1 MAERQGRVAVVTGAG
16 TGIGRA
22 ISRSLAFGGWR
33 VVLVGRRRDVLDALA
48 AESDAMAAFDADV
61 SDPAAV
67 ETLTAQI
74 VERFARVDLLVANA
88 GSGHPGPTDTLAEV
102 AEHWM
107 GTVARVVLPAVLIEQ
122 GLRPYLARPGGRVV
136 VITSAAAKGGG
147 GPAAYGAAKAA
158 LNRWVTAQASLL
170 GPEGIT
176 VNAVAPGFVP
186 DTELYGGAVDA
197 DWAAK
202 IARGIAVGR
211 PGTPEDIAD
220 AVCWLACPE
229 SGFVNGTVVEVDG
242 GRVLI

>member
-1 MAERQGRVAVVTGAG
+1 MAERSGRVAVVTGGG

-22 ISRSLAFGGWR
+22 ISRSLAGAGWQ
-33 VVLVGRRRDVLDALA
+33 VVLVGRRRLKLDALA
-48 AESDAMAAFDADV
+48 AESDAMVAMDADV

-67 ETLTAQI
+67 EALTAQV
-74 VERFARVDLLVANA
+74 VERFATVDLLVANA
-88 GSGHPGPTDTLAEV
+88 GSGHPGPTDTLAQV

-107 GTVARVVLPAVLIEQ
+107 GTVARVILPAVLIEQ

-147 GPAAYGAAKAA
+147 PAAYGAAKAA
-158 LNRWVTAQASLL
+158 LNRWVTSQASLL

-186 DTELYGGAVDA
+186 DTELYGGAIDEA
-197 DWAAK
+197 WAAK

-211 PGTPEDIAD
+211 PGTPEDVAD
-220 AVCWLACPE
+220 AVCWLARPE
-229 SGFVNGTVVEVDG
+229 SGFVSGTVVEVDG

>member
-1 MAERQGRVAVVTGAG
+1 MFERDSRVAVVTGAG

-22 ISRSLAFGGWR
+22 VSRSLAGTGWR

-48 AESDAMAAFDADV
+48 AESDAMVALDADL
-61 SDPAAV
+61 SDPADV
-67 ETLTAQI
+67 DSLTAQI
-74 VERFARVDLLVANA
+74 VERFGTVDLLVANA
-88 GSGHPGPTDTLAEV
+88 GSGHPGPTDTLADV

-107 GTVARVVLPAVLIEQ
+107 GTVARVILPAVLIEHA
-122 GLRPYLARPGGRVV
+122 LRPHLARPGGRVV

-147 GPAAYGAAKAA
+147 PVAYGAAKAA
-158 LNRWVTAQASLL
+158 LNRWMTAQASLL
-170 GPEGIT
+170 GAEGIA

-197 DWAAK
+197 AWAAK
-202 IARGIAVGR
+202 IARGIAIGR

-220 AVCWLACPE
+220 AVCWLARPE